1 MPFRL
6 KGAAATFPKLISVV
20 FKDLREAGKVHTYLD
35 DKIIPSRTWDEMCRT
50 TVVLGVQRGTEIIRD
65 NLGFMYYK
73 NKVTDTKM

>member
-1 MPFRL
+1 L
-6 KGAAATFPKLISVV
+6 LILEPLLPVAIARPQS
-20 FKDLREAGKVHTYLD
+20 Y
-35 DKIIPSRTWDEMCRT
+35 